1 LPPNAAT
8 EAQPPLQNG
17 FTFCNFALD
26 RSAWVP
32 RHETFCFRGVACCR
46 AGDSALL
53 LRGHERWRQHF
64 FRQCDAR
71 QNSYRQATY
80 YPDQLNGHKTAKGDT
95 FHQSA
100 HTAASNKLP
109 LGTTA
114 KVTNLKTGKS
124 TDVTVTD
131 RGPAL
136 GSHKIDLT
144 KKAAK
149 DIGLTRKEGI
159 APVKIK
165 VIGTPG
171 AAGAGPG
178 Q

>member
-1 LPPNAAT
+1 MGSRFAISPWTVL
-8 EAQPPLQNG
+8 LG
-17 FTFCNFALD
+17 FLDMRRFAF
-26 RSAWVP
+26 A
-32 RHETFCFRGVACCR
+32 
-46 AGDSALL
+46 ALL
-53 LRGHERWRQHF
+53 TAVLAIAPSCFAGTSAGGSTSSSVF
-64 FRQCDAR
+64 AR

-80 YPDQLNGHKTAKGDT
+80 YPDHLNGHKTAQGDA

-149 DIGLTRKEGI
+149 DIGLTRKEGV

>member
-1 LPPNAAT
+1 MAYLQSESRMPMAVVILLAAVLSIVPSCLAGSST
-8 EAQPPLQNG
+8 G
-17 FTFCNFALD
+17 G
-26 RSAWVP
+26 SASSSS
-32 RHETFCFRGVACCR
+32 VAP
-46 AGDSALL
+46 GKTLT
-53 LRGHERWRQHF
+53 GK
-64 FRQCDAR
+64 
-71 QNSYRQATY
+71 ATY
-80 YPDQLNGHKTAKGDT
+80 YPNVLNGHETASGDT
-95 FHQSA
+95 FHQSD

-131 RGPAL
+131 HGPAL

-144 KKAAK
+144 KKTAK
-149 DIGLTRKEGI
+149 DIGLTRKEGV

-171 AAGAGPG
+171 GAEAGLAH
-178 Q
+178 